1 MRYDLRMN
9 EMTKDEVLHWI
20 SNRSLYLFDLP
31 EKFKKDKEIVLAA
44 VQSDGDAIRYADESL
59 QKDPDILK
67 ASGNNDI

>member
-31 EKFKKDKEIVLAA
+31 EKFKKDKEIVMAA
-44 VQSDGDAIRYADESL
+44 VKLDGQALRYADKLL
-59 QKDPDILK
+59 QKDQDILK
-67 ASGNNDI
+67 VSGNKI